1 MVGADRNRLV
11 FSSGESRMPEFRVPA
26 LILTGA
32 GSAMEVGAVL
42 RARGYRH
49 AFVVSDATVLGAAS
63 AQGVLGNLRQA
74 GLSVVVHDRITS
86 EPAVRMV
93 EAALDAYRG
102 AGADVV
108 VGLGGGSPM
117 DTAKAVAVLARN
129 PGPLLAYEGAERI
142 PGTRDP
148 LVCIATTAGTG
159 SEVTR
164 YIAVTDEARDRK
176 MLITS
181 WQLLPDVAVADP
193 ELSMELP
200 PGPTVSTGVD
210 ALTHAVEA
218 YVSRRAQPLSDSLA
232 LSAIRRIGQSIRAAY
247 RQPDNR
253 EARSAMS
260 LAALEAGIAF
270 CNASVALV
278 HGMARPL
285 GAYFGVPHGMA
296 NAVLLA
302 RLCAFSAPAA
312 PERYRDIAAA
322 LGEPVQDAG
331 PEAGAAA
338 AVDAITRLCADLN
351 VPSLSALG
359 VSRDRFDSVVDQM
372 AADAVASGSPAN
384 NPRGATAAEIA
395 ALYRACY

>member
-1 MVGADRNRLV
+1 
-11 FSSGESRMPEFRVPA
+11 MPEFRVPP
-26 LILTGA
+26 LMLTGA
-32 GSAMEVGAVL
+32 GSALNVGAVL
-42 RARGYRH
+42 HGRGHRH
-49 AFVVSDATVLGAAS
+49 AFVVSDPVVLGTAS
-63 AQGVLGNLRQA
+63 AQEVVGSLRRA
-74 GLSVVVHDRITS
+74 ALAVDVHDGITS
-86 EPAVRMV
+86 EPTVRMV
-93 EAALDAYRG
+93 EAALAAYRG

-117 DTAKAVAVLARN
+117 DTAKAVAVLARS
-129 PGPLLAYEGAERI
+129 PGPLPVYEGIERI

-164 YIAVTDEARDRK
+164 YVAVTDEARDRK

-193 ELSMELP
+193 DLSMGLP

-210 ALTHAVEA
+210 ALTHAIEA
-218 YVSRRAQPLSDSLA
+218 YVSRKAQPLSDTLA
-232 LSAIRRIGQSIRAAY
+232 LSAIRRIGQSLRRAHE
-247 RQPDNR
+247 QPDDR
-253 EARSAMS
+253 VARSAMS

-302 RLCAFSAPAA
+302 RVSGFSAPAA

-322 LGEPVQDAG
+322 LGEPVRDAG
-331 PEAGAAA
+331 AGAGAAA

-351 VPSLSALG
+351 VPSLGALG
-359 VSRDRFDSVVDQM
+359 VTRDRFDAVVDQM

-395 ALYRACY
+395 NLYRACY